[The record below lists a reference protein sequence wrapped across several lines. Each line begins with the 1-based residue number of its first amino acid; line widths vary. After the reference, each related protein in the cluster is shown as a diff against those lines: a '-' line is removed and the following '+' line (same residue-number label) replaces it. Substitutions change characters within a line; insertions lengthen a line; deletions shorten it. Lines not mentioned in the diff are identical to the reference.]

1 MNEPP
6 FIRSWKIAIWVV
18 GIFCFAIQLPA
29 AALTAEIKSDFAD
42 PPITYWPRPLWFW
55 NNTEVKVEVLRE
67 QMQKSKAL
75 SKYGGF
81 GILPFGKSFGPE
93 YLGEQYFAVYGS
105 VLAGARES
113 GMTMSLYDE
122 YGFPSGPAGAPNSS
136 DVSLFERQFPELTI
150 KRLDKH
156 EETVTGPAQY
166 HKDLP
171 PGQIM
176 SVVAMNTATKERVE
190 LAEKTREH
198 RLGWSVP
205 AGTWKIMVFTC
216 VKDGYPPR
224 GAGRQLHARSR

>member
-1 MNEPP
+1 MNPLSSSHGRSQSGSLASSASP
-6 FIRSWKIAIWVV
+6 FS
-18 GIFCFAIQLPA
+18 C
-29 AALTAEIKSDFAD
+29 
-42 PPITYWPRPLWFW
+42 RPLRRLQRPRGILPTHQYPIGPDRSGFW

-105 VLAGARES
+105 VLARARES

-156 EETVTGPAQY
+156 EETVTGPLQY

-171 PGQIM
+171 SGQIM
-176 SVVAMNTATKERVE
+176 SVVAMNTATKERVD
-190 LAEKTREH
+190 LAEKTRER
-198 RLGWSVP
+198 RLRWSVP
-205 AGTWKIMVFTC
+205 AGTWKIMDFMC
-216 VKDGYPPR
+216 VKDG
-224 GAGRQLHARSR
+224 